1 MAIRNFAELE
11 NFVAGLAPIAVA
23 VAAAADGD
31 VLGSL
36 LRARRKGFV
45 GRCFLCGD
53 PERVRDCLERTGGEW
68 GDCIVLPAGDDAAA
82 AREAVRAV
90 REDGAALLVKGSLKS
105 EYYLRAILDRD
116 AGIRASAALSNLS
129 LFEMPSYHKFLAVTD
144 NAIVPDPSLED
155 KAVFIENT
163 RPLWRALG
171 VAPVKVGLLAAV
183 ETVSPRMAATTD
195 AAVLC
200 AMSARGRFPG
210 FLVEGPL
217 GYDALI
223 DRDCARAKGLGGSP
237 VCGDPDLVVA
247 PNLETA
253 NALGKSYK
261 FHGGAAWGGMVF
273 GAAVPAVLNSR
284 TDDGANRYRSLLI
297 ARAVAEGGR
306 P

>member
-11 NFVAGLAPIAVA
+11 NLVAGLAPVSVA

-31 VLGSL
+31 VLDSL
-36 LRARRKGFV
+36 LLARRKGFV

-53 PERVRDCLERTGGEW
+53 PEGIRSCLARSGGAWDDCDVR
-68 GDCIVLPAGDDAAA
+68 PATDAAA
-82 AREAVRAV
+82 SAREAVRSV
-90 REDGAALLVKGSLKS
+90 REDGAAILVKGSLKS
-105 EYYLRAILDRD
+105 EYYLRAILERD
-116 AGIRASAALSNLS
+116 GGIRASAALSNLS

-163 RPLWRALG
+163 RPLWRVLG
-171 VAPVKVGLLAAV
+171 ISPVKVGLLAAV
-183 ETVSPRMAATTD
+183 ETVSPRMPATTD

-200 AMSARGRFPG
+200 AMSRRGRFPG
-210 FLVEGPL
+210 FQVEGPL

-223 DRDCARAKGLGGSP
+223 DRDCARAKGLGASP
-237 VCGDPDLVVA
+237 VCGDPDLLVA
-247 PNLETA
+247 PGLETA

-261 FHGGAAWGGMVF
+261 FHGGAVWGGMVF

-297 ARAVAEGGR
+297 ARAVVEGGR